1 MSKVWLETHTTK
13 KICSIISPATLLPR
27 SLLAR
32 HMISTTTRV
41 GGFLQRWL
49 LTSIWVDLVGQIYPP
64 IYPNSLGIRQRTLIC
79 SELSGVL
86 QARVTSRN
94 CGYITITKNP
104 SQIVSVLVDKCWK
117 KIPLGNNQAKATGSQ
132 LEQNLKKAFWIHIW
146 SGPVFRGSSLS
157 SWNGLFLPL
166 HGGWDFYGIRSTWQQ
181 HCQWGLDWTLFS
193 TTIQKHV
200 HFSP

>member
-13 KICSIISPATLLPR
+13 KICSIISPATLLPK

-64 IYPNSLGIRQRTLIC
+64 IYPNSLGIRQRTLFC

-104 SQIVSVLVDKCWK
+104 SQIVSVLVDNVGRKSLWVIIRLKQLDPNSNRIWK
-117 KIPLGNNQAKATGSQ
+117 RLFGS
-132 LEQNLKKAFWIHIW
+132 I
-146 SGPVFRGSSLS
+146 SGPGRSF
-157 SWNGLFLPL
+157 
-166 HGGWDFYGIRSTWQQ
+166 GGPRCPREMVCFCRSMEVETF
-181 HCQWGLDWTLFS
+181 T
-193 TTIQKHV
+193 V
-200 HFSP
+200 